1 VRAAMKALLEL
12 KDPRGIIARS
22 GWKPGVIG

>member
-1 VRAAMKALLEL
+1 MKALLEL

>member
-1 VRAAMKALLEL
+1 MKALLEL

-22 GWKPGVIG
+22 GWKRGVIG